1 MNLALFDF
9 DHTITR
15 ADTYSRFLHSIARP
29 GEARRGKLVLAPWL
43 IGYRIGVVSATAIRA
58 RATRFAFRGRSR
70 DEIAAC
76 GERFAR
82 EVLPGLLRSEMM
94 QRIAWHRDQGDRIVV
109 VSGSLDSYLQ
119 PWCSRHG
126 LELICNA
133 LESEDGQLTGRYHP
147 VDRATAKA
155 MHIRAQYDVG
165 AYPEV
170 YAYGDS
176 SEDHEMLALAQHRWF
191 RGRQL

>member
-15 ADTYSRFLHSIARP
+15 ADTYSRFLYSIARP
-29 GEARRGKLVLAPWL
+29 GEARRGKLALAPWL

-58 RATRFAFRGRSR
+58 RATRLAFHGRSGN
-70 DEIAAC
+70 EIAAC
-76 GERFAR
+76 GQRYAY
-82 EVLPGLLRSEMM
+82 EVLPGLLRPKMM
-94 QRIAWHRDQGDRIVV
+94 QRIAWHRDHGDRIVV

-119 PWCSRHG
+119 PWCSQHG

-155 MHIRAQYDVG
+155 KHIRAQYDLG
-165 AYPEV
+165 AYPEI

>member
-9 DHTITR
+9 DHTITS
-15 ADTYSRFLHSIARP
+15 ADTYSRFLYSIARP
-29 GEARRGKLVLAPWL
+29 GEARRGKLMLAPWL
-43 IGYRIGVVSATAIRA
+43 IGYRIGMVSAMALRA

-70 DEIAAC
+70 HEIAGC
-76 GERFAR
+76 GERYAR
-82 EVLPGLLRSEMM
+82 EILPGLLRPEMM
-94 QRIAWHRDQGDRIVV
+94 RRIAWHQDRGDRIVI

-119 PWCSRHG
+119 PWCSQHG

-133 LESEDGQLTGRYHP
+133 LDWEDDRLTGRYHP
-147 VDRATAKA
+147 VDRASAKA
-155 MHIRAQYDVG
+155 MHIRAQYDLA
-165 AYPEV
+165 AYPEI

-176 SEDHEMLALAQHRWF
+176 SEDREMLALARHRWF